1 MQFPEP
7 NHDSNNIR
15 KTLDVEALGKPGEI
29 VVLPLKE
36 RRRRLIENQTRNE
49 TQHQDTLPLFM
60 DAVEKEKHAKNRPE
74 FIELLNDM
82 RPHLAPGDTLSKE
95 DWISLRSAIEES
107 FTLSQLTTYLSKY
120 SKTETDINRDGD
132 MGLEGNHRS
141 WRPGTGDYM
150 DVAADPEADESERK
164 LTGKRLLAERVLRE
178 CWQLGIVDEI
188 GQLDIHLQPRAI
200 SLLLH
205 SEQCSFEELAL
216 THSVKIDV
224 TKSAELVTVTGTQR
238 ACESVRR
245 IIEEFV
251 SQIQQESMDLSF
263 VHELHEDHG
272 DVSET
277 QFIEWMNKSYG
288 VDIEKEPGVPNGT
301 VHYPADSKG
310 TVDRA
315 RRDLEFAL
323 LTKQKTSVPF
333 TTYLLPSM
341 SASTYTAYPDG
352 AVSWVDK
359 SKPWFRWCVPH
370 QDIDHDEQP
379 PLFRQ
384 QYPTLPADILKLL
397 RGTSL
402 SQINED
408 FEETMTAVVGT
419 CLFLRKP
426 EVTKATMSAPELG
439 KSSSPHV
446 FIETIPKQSS
456 FLERLL
462 ADPSHGSHNTYRFRL
477 TPSIKNPHPLPVLE
491 LEIGLGSV
499 EDDSWWISSESDFF
513 VRRLKSLTR
522 EDSLDFLLPESDF
535 DVRFTRTL
543 ARNLLTSFVGYE
555 DDLLV
560 ALREQLQHVATNP
573 HVSLPAYCYIP
584 LPRAL
589 IDSKDGSE
597 VDREYRP
604 EEKIVGQYLFPPFH
618 LFSGGEFRVYNFGD
632 HKVTYTHHENSP
644 IIAEQTSRLSL
655 DMDLRADER
664 DPFDE
669 TTNVR
674 RQRLERRFKDFY
686 HSACKLA
693 FQLGMHGMA

>member
-1 MQFPEP
+1 M
-7 NHDSNNIR
+7 
-15 KTLDVEALGKPGEI
+15 
-29 VVLPLKE
+29 LPLKE
-36 RRRRLIENQTRNE
+36 RRRRWIENRTGNEERN
-49 TQHQDTLPLFM
+49 QDTLPLFM
-60 DAVEKEKHAKNRPE
+60 DAVEKEKSARDRSD

-95 DWISLRSAIEES
+95 DWISLRSTIEES
-107 FTLSQLTTYLSKY
+107 FTLSQLTTYIAKFSKNG
-120 SKTETDINRDGD
+120 SDISWDGD
-132 MGLEGNHRS
+132 LSLEGDHRA
-141 WRPGTGDYM
+141 WRPGTGNYV
-150 DVAADPEADESERK
+150 DVAADPEADENERK
-164 LTGKRLLAERVLRE
+164 LSGKKLLAERVLRE

-200 SLLLH
+200 SLLLN
-205 SEQCSFEELAL
+205 SDQCSFEELAL
-216 THSVKIDV
+216 THNVKIDV
-224 TKSAELVTVTGTQR
+224 TKSAELVTVTGAQR

-251 SQIQQESMDLSF
+251 SQIQQDPIDLSF
-263 VHELHEDHG
+263 VNELHENRG

-288 VDIEKEPGVPNGT
+288 VDIEKERRQPHGT
-301 VHYPADSKG
+301 VYYPADSKA

-315 RRDLEFAL
+315 RRDLELAA
-323 LTKQKTSVPF
+323 LTKPKTPVPF
-333 TTYLLPSM
+333 TTYLSPSM
-341 SASTYTAYPDG
+341 SANTYTAYPDG
-352 AVSWVDK
+352 AASWVDK

-370 QDIDHDEQP
+370 QDIDLDKQP
-379 PLFRQ
+379 PLFRR
-384 QYPTLPADILKLL
+384 QYPTLSADILKLL

-402 SQINED
+402 SQVSED

-426 EVTKATMSAPELG
+426 EVTKAAMSAPELG
-439 KSSSPHV
+439 QSSSPHI
-446 FIETIPKQSS
+446 FIETIPKQSP

-477 TPSIKNPHPLPVLE
+477 TPSINNAQPLPVLE

-499 EDDSWWISSESDFF
+499 EDGSWWISSESDFF
-513 VRRLKSLTR
+513 VRRLKSLTK
-522 EDSLDFLLPESDF
+522 EDTLDFLLPESDF

-543 ARNLLTSFVGYE
+543 SRNLLTSFIGYE
-555 DDLLV
+555 DDLLA

-573 HVSLPAYCYIP
+573 HVSLPTYCYIP
-584 LPRAL
+584 LPKAL
-589 IDSKDGSE
+589 LDSKDGSE

-604 EEKIVGQYLFPPFH
+604 EERIVGQYLFPPFH

-664 DPFDE
+664 DPFEE

-674 RQRLERRFKDFY
+674 RQRLEQRFKDFY
-686 HSACKLA
+686 NSACKLA
-693 FQLGMHGMA
+693 FQLSINGKA